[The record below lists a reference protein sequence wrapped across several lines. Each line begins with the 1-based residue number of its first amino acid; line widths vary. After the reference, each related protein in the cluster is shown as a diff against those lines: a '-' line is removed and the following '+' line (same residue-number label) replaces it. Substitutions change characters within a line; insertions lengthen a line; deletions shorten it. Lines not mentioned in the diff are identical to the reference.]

1 MYSIDSKDT
10 VVELNE
16 MPQSSVGAP
25 IPVVLSAESKTVV
38 SYYIQE
44 NESDYMNEFEL
55 IAIISFERCSSTMF
69 GPPNDEAFSG
79 HPLYT
84 KGLRPYS
91 AFIIE
96 NSSWLRNLIEMNSV
110 HPYHNETYF
119 NDLKHFV
126 LSFHDSTFECI
137 AESFSIEIVNDTI
150 SNVINLMKEKLN
162 F

>member
-1 MYSIDSKDT
+1 MYSIDDKDT

-16 MPQSSVGAP
+16 MPQSPVGAP
-25 IPVVLSAESKTVV
+25 NPVVLSAESKTIV

-44 NESDYMNEFEL
+44 NDLDYMNEFES
-55 IAIISFERCSSTMF
+55 IAIISFERCRSTMF

-79 HPLYT
+79 HPLYS

-96 NSSWLRNLIEMNSV
+96 NSSWLRNMIKMNSV
-110 HPYHNETYF
+110 HPNHNE
-119 NDLKHFV
+119 KHFKDYKHYV

-137 AESFSIEIVNDTI
+137 AESFSVEIVNDTI

-162 F
+162 